1 MGAKPSR
8 KGRIDMKQPMR
19 FKINGEIYEDEI
31 DVRRTL
37 LEVLREN
44 FGLTG
49 TKRGCNEGEC
59 GTCTVLLDG
68 KPVASCLVL
77 AIEAQGKRI
86 ETVEGL
92 AQNGELHPL
101 QQTFMEHGA
110 FQCGFCTPGVL
121 MAAKGLLNENPKPS
135 EEEVRRAISGNLC
148 RCTGYNKYVEAI
160 QDAATK
166 TSINKK

>member
-1 MGAKPSR
+1 
-8 KGRIDMKQPMR
+8 MKQPMT
-19 FKINGEIYEDEI
+19 FTINGEIYEDEI

-49 TKRGCNEGEC
+49 TKRACSEGEC

-77 AIEAQGKRI
+77 AVEAQGKRI

-92 AQNGELHPL
+92 TQSGELHPL
-101 QQTFMEHGA
+101 QQAFLEHGA

-121 MAAKGLLNENPKPS
+121 MAAKGLLNENPNPS
-135 EEEVRRAISGNLC
+135 EEEARKAIAGNLC
-148 RCTGYNKYVEAI
+148 RCTGYTKYVEAI
-160 QDAATK
+160 LDAAAK
-166 TSINKK
+166 ISNK

>member
-1 MGAKPSR
+1 
-8 KGRIDMKQPMR
+8 MKQHMR
-19 FKINGEIYEDEI
+19 FTINGEIYEDEI

-37 LEVLREN
+37 LEVLRET

-49 TKRGCNEGEC
+49 TKKGCNEGEC

-77 AIEAQGKRI
+77 AVEAQGRII

-92 AQNGELHPL
+92 AQDGELHPL
-101 QQTFMEHGA
+101 QRAFWEHGA

-121 MAAKGLLNENPKPS
+121 MAAKGLLNENPRPDEQEARK
-135 EEEVRRAISGNLC
+135 AIAGNLC

-160 QDAATK
+160 LDAAARL
-166 TSINKK
+166 NK

>member
-1 MGAKPSR
+1 
-8 KGRIDMKQPMR
+8 MKQPMT
-19 FKINGEIYEDEI
+19 FTINGETYEDEI

-77 AIEAQGKRI
+77 AVEAQGKSI
-86 ETVEGL
+86 ETVERL

-101 QQTFMEHGA
+101 QQAFMEHGA
-110 FQCGFCTPGVL
+110 FQCGFCTPGML

-135 EEEVRRAISGNLC
+135 EEEVRRAIAGNLC
-148 RCTGYNKYVEAI
+148 RCTGYSKYVEAI
-160 QDAATK
+160 LDAAAK
-166 TSINKK
+166 PRE

>member
-1 MGAKPSR
+1 
-8 KGRIDMKQPMR
+8 MKQLMR
-19 FKINGEIYEDEI
+19 FNINGEIYEDEI
-31 DVRRTL
+31 DIRRTL

-59 GTCTVLLDG
+59 GACTVLMDG
-68 KPVASCLVL
+68 KPVASCLIL
-77 AIEAQGKRI
+77 AVEAQGKII
-86 ETVEGL
+86 ETVEGV

-101 QQTFMEHGA
+101 QQAFLEYGA

-121 MAAKGLLNENPKPS
+121 MAAKGLLMESPKPS
-135 EEEVRRAISGNLC
+135 EEKVRQAIAGNLC

-160 QDAATK
+160 LDAATK
-166 TSINKK
+166 LNK

>member
-1 MGAKPSR
+1 
-8 KGRIDMKQPMR
+8 MKHPMT
-19 FKINGEIYEDEI
+19 FNINGEIYNDEI

-37 LEVLREN
+37 LEVLRET

-59 GTCTVLLDG
+59 GACTVLLDG

-92 AQNGELHPL
+92 TQDGELHPL
-101 QQTFMEHGA
+101 QQSFWEHGA

-121 MAAKGLLNENPKPS
+121 MTAKGLLLENPKPG
-135 EEEVRRAISGNLC
+135 EQEARKALVGNLC

-160 QDAATK
+160 LDAATK
-166 TSINKK
+166 LSK

>member
-1 MGAKPSR
+1 
-8 KGRIDMKQPMR
+8 MKQPMT
-19 FKINGEIYEDEI
+19 FTINGEIYDDEI

-49 TKRGCNEGEC
+49 TKKGCNEGEC
-59 GTCTVLLDG
+59 GACTVLLDG

-77 AIEAQGKRI
+77 AVEAQGKRI

-92 AQNGELHPL
+92 AQNGELHHL
-101 QQTFMEHGA
+101 QQAFIEHGA

-121 MAAKGLLNENPKPS
+121 LAAKGLLNENPKPS
-135 EEEVRRAISGNLC
+135 EEEVRKAIAGNLC
-148 RCTGYNKYVEAI
+148 RCTGYSKYVEAI
-160 QDAATK
+160 LDVAEK
-166 TSINKK
+166 PGE

>member
-1 MGAKPSR
+1 
-8 KGRIDMKQPMR
+8 MKQPMT
-19 FKINGEIYEDEI
+19 FTINGEIYDDEI

-49 TKRGCNEGEC
+49 TKKGCHEGEC
-59 GTCTVLLDG
+59 GTCTVLLTG

-77 AIEAQGKRI
+77 AVEAQGKRI

-92 AQNGELHPL
+92 AQNGELHHL
-101 QQTFMEHGA
+101 QQAFIEHGA

-135 EEEVRRAISGNLC
+135 EEEVRKAIAGNLC

-160 QDAATK
+160 LDAAEK
-166 TSINKK
+166 ASINKK

>member
-1 MGAKPSR
+1 
-8 KGRIDMKQPMR
+8 MKQPMK
-19 FKINGEIYEDEI
+19 FNINGEIYDDEI

-49 TKRGCNEGEC
+49 TKKGCNEGEC

-77 AIEAQGKRI
+77 AVEAQGKRI

-92 AQNGELHPL
+92 EQNGELDHL
-101 QQTFMEHGA
+101 QQAFIEHGA

-135 EEEVRRAISGNLC
+135 EEEVRKAIAGNLC

-160 QDAATK
+160 LDVAEK
-166 TSINKK
+166 PSE

>member
-1 MGAKPSR
+1 
-8 KGRIDMKQPMR
+8 MKQLMR
-19 FKINGEIYEDEI
+19 FTINGEIYEDEI

-37 LEVLREN
+37 LEVLRET

-49 TKRGCNEGEC
+49 TKKGCNEGEC

-77 AIEAQGKRI
+77 AVEAQGRSI

-92 AQNGELHPL
+92 AQDGELHPL
-101 QQTFMEHGA
+101 QRAFWEHGA

-121 MAAKGLLNENPKPS
+121 MAAKGLLNENPSPTEQEARK
-135 EEEVRRAISGNLC
+135 AIAGNLC

-160 QDAATK
+160 LDAAAK
-166 TSINKK
+166 ISNK

>member
-1 MGAKPSR
+1 
-8 KGRIDMKQPMR
+8 MKQPMT
-19 FKINGEIYEDEI
+19 FTINGEIYEDEI
-31 DVRRTL
+31 DARRTL

-49 TKRGCNEGEC
+49 TKKGCNEGEC

-68 KPVASCLVL
+68 KPIASCLVL
-77 AIEAQGKRI
+77 AVEAQGRMI

-92 AQNGELHPL
+92 GQKGELHRL
-101 QQTFMEHGA
+101 QQAFIEHGA

-135 EEEVRRAISGNLC
+135 EEEVRRAIAGNLC

-160 QDAATK
+160 LDVAAK
-166 TSINKK
+166 PRE

>member
-1 MGAKPSR
+1 
-8 KGRIDMKQPMR
+8 MKQPMR
-19 FKINGEIYEDEI
+19 FTINGEIYEDEI

-49 TKRGCNEGEC
+49 TKKGCNEGEC

-68 KPVASCLVL
+68 KPVTSCLVL
-77 AIEAQGKRI
+77 AVEAQGKRI

-92 AQNGELHPL
+92 GQNGELHHL
-101 QQTFMEHGA
+101 QQAFIEHGA

-135 EEEVRRAISGNLC
+135 EEEVRKAIAGNLC

-160 QDAATK
+160 LDVTAK
-166 TSINKK
+166 PSE

>member
-1 MGAKPSR
+1 
-8 KGRIDMKQPMR
+8 MKQPMT
-19 FKINGEIYEDEI
+19 FTINGEIYEDEI

-49 TKRGCNEGEC
+49 TKRGCSEGEC

-77 AIEAQGKRI
+77 AVEAQGKSI
-86 ETVEGL
+86 DTVERL
-92 AQNGELHPL
+92 AQNGELHAL
-101 QQTFMEHGA
+101 QQAFMEHGA

-135 EEEVRRAISGNLC
+135 EEEVRRAIVGNLC
-148 RCTGYNKYVEAI
+148 RCTGYSKYVEAI
-160 QDAATK
+160 LDAATK
-166 TSINKK
+166 LSK

>member
-1 MGAKPSR
+1 
-8 KGRIDMKQPMR
+8 MKQPMT
-19 FKINGEIYEDEI
+19 FTINGEIYDDEI

-49 TKRGCNEGEC
+49 TKKGCNEGEC

-77 AIEAQGKRI
+77 AVEAQGKRI

-92 AQNGELHPL
+92 EQNGELHHL
-101 QQTFMEHGA
+101 QQAFMEHGS

-135 EEEVRRAISGNLC
+135 EEEVRKAIAGNLC
-148 RCTGYNKYVEAI
+148 RCTGYSKYVEAI
-160 QDAATK
+160 LDVAEK
-166 TSINKK
+166 PSE